1 MADEKAKYDSMHALV
16 VVVVKWSTCPLIR
29 GHEFEYY
36 THQNHFSNGPHLK
49 NIILMRMSFDQFQ
62 YFNNGKKHPC

>member
-1 MADEKAKYDSMHALV
+1 MAHEKAKYDSVYALV

-62 YFNNGKKHPC
+62 FF